1 MPLYSIRSACLR
13 PLQAK
18 PARSKSIRMS
28 SSPQVH
34 SPISSRPVDQLAEE
48 IAGANTGTW
57 TAWLV
62 LLVIAIV
69 RVPFLL
75 IHPLQEDAYIT
86 FRAAKHLAEHG
97 DFSFNLHQHFP
108 GTTSLLY
115 PLIVAAI
122 DLVSHRFM
130 ILGVEIFGIICIAA
144 ASYLIAAALSDN
156 LREQRAAWLLTACWP
171 IAVLMSYTGMET
183 SLLALV
189 LGAALFA
196 LARGSHWTLFAVSVL
211 LLPLIRP
218 DAIAYGALFCGAM
231 FFINRRA
238 ALRGTLALVLGSGL
252 FLLGTRITTG
262 HFLPATA
269 RAKEIAYHPS
279 HSPAAVAGR
288 ARDLFL
294 GQSFLLPT
302 PSTYLVKL
310 SPIVLIV
317 VAAAF
322 LLALRFA
329 RSRRERAV
337 LGMLAVATIAIPL
350 AYAYGGVIFAWYLF
364 PANWLAVAVTI
375 AVAVRVIMRHRFHM
389 VGVALLAV
397 IWMGLIF
404 MQWTKT
410 LVAATEDYHYR
421 GDIGRYLAT
430 ISHGQGTLF
439 LEPAGLI
446 PYFSGLR
453 TDDEVGLVSSRVTDF
468 MKHDPVAWW
477 FDYVAAV
484 RPDYIVQRQSF
495 DHYQTFENY
504 TLTPDQQ
511 RWFAAHYQLIRR
523 AHYVP
528 AMYHPSHLL
537 QRILAAGPLEDYLVY
552 ERRDLLNNQTPDQPV
567 H

>member
-1 MPLYSIRSACLR
+1 
-13 PLQAK
+13 
-18 PARSKSIRMS
+18 MS
-28 SSPQVH
+28 SSSEVH
-34 SPISSRPVDQLAEE
+34 SPVSSRPGSQQAGE
-48 IAGANTGTW
+48 IARSNTGTW

-62 LLVIAIV
+62 LLVIAII
-69 RVPFLL
+69 RIPFLL

-86 FRAAKHLAEHG
+86 FRSARHLAENG

-130 ILGVEIFGIICIAA
+130 ILGIQIFGVLCIAA
-144 ASYLIAAALSDN
+144 ASYLVAAALCSN
-156 LREQRAAWLLTACWP
+156 IREQRAVWLLTACWP
-171 IAVLMSYTGMET
+171 IALVMSYTGMET

-196 LARGSHWTLFAVSVL
+196 LARGSHGKLFAVSVL
-211 LLPLIRP
+211 LLPLVRP
-218 DAIAYGALFCGAM
+218 DAVAYGLLFCAAM
-231 FFINRRA
+231 FFVDRRA
-238 ALRGTLALVLGSGL
+238 ALRGTLALALGCCL

-279 HSPAAVAGR
+279 HSLAALASRV
-288 ARDLFL
+288 RDLFL

-302 PSTYLVKL
+302 PSTYLVRL
-310 SPIVLIV
+310 SPIVLIL

-322 LLALRFA
+322 VLAFRFA
-329 RSRRERAV
+329 RSRRERVV
-337 LGMLAVATIAIPL
+337 LGMLAAASIVVPL
-350 AYAYGGVIFAWYLF
+350 AYAYGGVVFAWYLF
-364 PANWLAVAVTI
+364 PANWLAIAVTI
-375 AVAVRVIMRHRFHM
+375 AVAVRVVTRLRFPM
-389 VGVALLAV
+389 VGAALLGV
-397 IWMGLIF
+397 IWIGLIF
-404 MQWTKT
+404 MQWTKA
-410 LVAATEDYHYR
+410 LAASTEDYHYR
-421 GDIGRYLAT
+421 GDVGRYLASV
-430 ISHGQGTLF
+430 SHGQGTLF

-468 MKHDPVAWW
+468 MKQDPVAWW

-484 RPDYIVQRQSF
+484 RPDYIVQRQGF
-495 DHYQTFENY
+495 DHYRTFENY
-504 TLTPDQQ
+504 TLTADQQ

-528 AMYHPSHLL
+528 AAYHPSQLL
-537 QRILAAGPLEDYLVY
+537 QRILAMGPLEDYLVY
-552 ERRDLLNNQTPDQPV
+552 ERRDLVGNQAPDLPAF
-567 H
+567 

>member
-1 MPLYSIRSACLR
+1 
-13 PLQAK
+13 
-18 PARSKSIRMS
+18 MS
-28 SSPQVH
+28 SSSEVH
-34 SPISSRPVDQLAEE
+34 SPASGTQPAGK
-48 IAGANTGTW
+48 IARSTTGTW

-62 LLVIAIV
+62 LLVLVLV
-69 RVPFLL
+69 RIPFLL
-75 IHPLQEDAYIT
+75 IHPLPEDAYIT
-86 FRAAKHLAEHG
+86 FRAARHLAENG

-115 PLIVAAI
+115 PFIVAAI

-130 ILGVEIFGIICIAA
+130 VLGVQIFGVLCIAA
-144 ASYLIAAALSDN
+144 ASYLVAAALCSN
-156 LREQRAAWLLTACWP
+156 TREQRVIWLLTACWP
-171 IAVLMSYTGMET
+171 VALVMSYIGMET

-196 LARGSHWTLFAVSVL
+196 LARGSHWNLFAVSVL
-211 LLPLIRP
+211 LLPLVRP
-218 DAIAYGALFCGAM
+218 DAVAYGLLFCAAM
-231 FFINRRA
+231 FFVDRRA
-238 ALRGTLALVLGSGL
+238 ALRGTLALALGFCL

-279 HSPAAVAGR
+279 HSLTAVAAR
-288 ARDLFL
+288 IRDLFL

-302 PSTYLVKL
+302 PSTYLVRL

-322 LLALRFA
+322 VLAFRFA
-329 RSRRERAV
+329 RSPRERVV
-337 LGMLAVATIAIPL
+337 LGMLTAASIVIPL
-350 AYAYGGVIFAWYLF
+350 AYAYGGVVFAWYLF
-364 PANWLAVAVTI
+364 PANWLAIAVTI
-375 AVAVRVIMRHRFHM
+375 AVVVRVVMRHHFQM
-389 VGVALLAV
+389 VGAALLAV
-397 IWMGLIF
+397 IWIGLIF
-404 MQWTKT
+404 MQWTKA
-410 LVAATEDYHYR
+410 LVLSTEDYHYR

-453 TDDEVGLVSSRVTDF
+453 TDDEVGLVSSRITDF
-468 MKHDPVAWW
+468 MKQDPVAWW
-477 FDYVAAV
+477 FDYVSAV
-484 RPDYIVQRQSF
+484 RPDYIVQRQGF
-495 DHYQTFENY
+495 DHYRTFENY

-523 AHYVP
+523 VHYVP
-528 AMYHPSHLL
+528 AAYHPSHLL
-537 QRILAAGPLEDYLVY
+537 QRILAMSPLEDHLVY
-552 ERRDLLNNQTPDQPV
+552 ERRDLLGNQTPNLSV